1 MATTRSIIVRAET
14 DEMPRA
20 MSGIEECLE
29 TEGFSEEDIL
39 DMQLAVEEAVTNT
52 IRYGYAG
59 APGTIA
65 IRCTVEPDRATV
77 EIADDAPA
85 FDPLKVPDPDLS
97 ADLDD
102 RPIGGLGIFL
112 LRKVMDDVAYR
123 FTDNQNILVL
133 VKKKGAADR

>member
-1 MATTRSIIVRAET
+1 MVATTSIVVHAET
-14 DEMPRA
+14 IEIPRA

-29 TEGFSEEDIL
+29 SGGFSEEDIL
-39 DMQLAVEEAVTNT
+39 DMQLAVEEAITNT

-85 FDPLKVPDPDLS
+85 FDPLKVPEPDLS

-123 FTDNQNILVL
+123 FADNQNILVL
-133 VKKKGAADR
+133 VKRKEAADR